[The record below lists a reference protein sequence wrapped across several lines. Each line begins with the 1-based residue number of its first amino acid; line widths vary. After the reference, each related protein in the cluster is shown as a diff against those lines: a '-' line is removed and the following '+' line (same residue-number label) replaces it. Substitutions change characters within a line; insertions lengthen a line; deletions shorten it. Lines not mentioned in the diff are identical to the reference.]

1 MAGTAMITNDL
12 CTYSIKI
19 LRQEKPF
26 VIMVIRAA
34 RKVVSGEG
42 RAGGAE
48 SSRTTWSPTPT
59 GRPLG
64 RGQRALD
71 PHGQGPSRQGV

>member
-48 SSRTTWSPTPT
+48 SSRTT
-59 GRPLG
+59 
-64 RGQRALD
+64 
-71 PHGQGPSRQGV
+71 